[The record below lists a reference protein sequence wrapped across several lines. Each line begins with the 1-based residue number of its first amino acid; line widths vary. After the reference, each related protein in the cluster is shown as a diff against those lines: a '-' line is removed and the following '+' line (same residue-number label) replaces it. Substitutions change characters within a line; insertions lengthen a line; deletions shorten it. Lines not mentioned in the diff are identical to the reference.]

1 MTLTSARARSTH
13 GRQKRP
19 ESGWLDLTREA
30 PPTRGR
36 APAASSRA
44 VPAGGG
50 TSTEV
55 PPLT

>member
-1 MTLTSARARSTH
+1 MMLR
-13 GRQKRP
+13 RP
-19 ESGWLDLTREA
+19 ESGWLDFTRKA

-36 APAASSRA
+36 APAASLRA

-50 TSTEV
+50 THQEI

>member
-1 MTLTSARARSTH
+1 MHLR
-13 GRQKRP
+13 RP
-19 ESGWLDLTREA
+19 ESGWLKLTRKA

-36 APAASSRA
+36 APEASSRA

-50 TSTEV
+50 TSTGV